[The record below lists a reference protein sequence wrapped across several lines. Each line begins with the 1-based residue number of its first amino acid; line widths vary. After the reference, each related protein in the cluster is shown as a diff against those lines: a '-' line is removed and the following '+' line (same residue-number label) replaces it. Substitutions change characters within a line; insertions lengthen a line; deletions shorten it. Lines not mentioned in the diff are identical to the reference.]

1 MNLLSVDLAVSTGA
15 VKPMHCVNNGPVHSF
30 HVDQRVSNLESYRA
44 AGIPYARTHDASFY
58 ATYGGEHTIDIS
70 AVFPDFNADAYDPAS
85 YDFIMT
91 DEYLRVI
98 QLAGTKVFYRL
109 GSKIEHGIK
118 KYGTLVPKDFQKWA
132 VICEHIIRHYNEG
145 WSDGFY
151 YNITYWEIWNEPDLD
166 PDDSNNKRCWG
177 GTAAEYRALYTVAAR
192 HLKSCFPH
200 LKIGGPAVSKLWDAD
215 WIERFLA
222 LDAPLDFFSWHI
234 YANDPHKIAADCQK
248 ARDFLDRAG
257 RKDTESILNEWN
269 YVCGWT
275 GDDWF
280 RSIKTEKSIKG
291 AAFIAATMC
300 LCQAEPLD
308 MLMYYDARPCTMNG
322 MYCTDRPSETLK
334 GYFPFRM
341 FNTLY
346 QLGEAAAVESDCPE
360 LTLCAAKNGGE
371 AAILA
376 AYFDDDDTKPAKDV
390 SLTLKHADYPKG
402 ARVIF
407 SLLDADHDD
416 EVVKEELLSPNAAE
430 YVLSFRMPLDSAMLI
445 RVLPAEA

>member
-1 MNLLSVDLAVSTGA
+1 MNLLSVDLAVSTGV

-30 HVDQRVSNLESYRA
+30 NVDQRVSNLESYRA

-70 AVFPDFNADAYDPAS
+70 AVFPDFDADAYDPAS

>member
-1 MNLLSVDLAVSTGA
+1 MNQLSVDLAVSTGA

-70 AVFPDFNADAYDPAS
+70 AVFPDFDADAYDPAS

-145 WSDGFY
+145 WADGFF

-215 WIERFLA
+215 
-222 LDAPLDFFSWHI
+222 
-234 YANDPHKIAADCQK
+234 
-248 ARDFLDRAG
+248 
-257 RKDTESILNEWN
+257 
-269 YVCGWT
+269 
-275 GDDWF
+275 
-280 RSIKTEKSIKG
+280 
-291 AAFIAATMC
+291 
-300 LCQAEPLD
+300 
-308 MLMYYDARPCTMNG
+308 
-322 MYCTDRPSETLK
+322 
-334 GYFPFRM
+334 
-341 FNTLY
+341 
-346 QLGEAAAVESDCPE
+346 
-360 LTLCAAKNGGE
+360 
-371 AAILA
+371 
-376 AYFDDDDTKPAKDV
+376 
-390 SLTLKHADYPKG
+390 
-402 ARVIF
+402 
-407 SLLDADHDD
+407 
-416 EVVKEELLSPNAAE
+416 
-430 YVLSFRMPLDSAMLI
+430 
-445 RVLPAEA
+445 

>member
-1 MNLLSVDLAVSTGA
+1 MIDVSVHWSEITGA

-30 HVDQRVSNLESYRA
+30 NVDQRVSNLELYRA

-70 AVFPDFNADAYDPAS
+70 AVFPDFDADAYDPAS

-145 WSDGFY
+145 WADGFF

-376 AYFDDDDTKPAKDV
+376 AYFDDDDTKPVKDV

>member
-1 MNLLSVDLAVSTGA
+1 
-15 VKPMHCVNNGPVHSF
+15 
-30 HVDQRVSNLESYRA
+30 
-44 AGIPYARTHDASFY
+44 
-58 ATYGGEHTIDIS
+58 
-70 AVFPDFNADAYDPAS
+70 
-85 YDFIMT
+85 MT

-346 QLGEAAAVESDCPE
+346 QLGEAVAVESDCPE

-376 AYFDDDDTKPAKDV
+376 AYFDDDDTKPVKDV